1 MIKARHPC
9 RVQNSKARALAAEML
24 NSAACNARLPA
35 LQHNDQV
42 HHQEHWVGDHLKAQ
56 PPKRSQRRRGGRR
69 QASGP
74 NSAPFVGVWLRRGW
88 RKMKGSNRMV
98 TIELLAHNEKRI
110 QEKNESARNASKGS
124 LKKSTSAAGYAAP
137 YDRRKC
143 VSQHLTMADGG
154 PLDLRA
160 LGMMIEMIKSTND

>member
-124 LKKSTSAAGYAAP
+124 LK
-137 YDRRKC
+137 
-143 VSQHLTMADGG
+143 
-154 PLDLRA
+154 
-160 LGMMIEMIKSTND
+160 